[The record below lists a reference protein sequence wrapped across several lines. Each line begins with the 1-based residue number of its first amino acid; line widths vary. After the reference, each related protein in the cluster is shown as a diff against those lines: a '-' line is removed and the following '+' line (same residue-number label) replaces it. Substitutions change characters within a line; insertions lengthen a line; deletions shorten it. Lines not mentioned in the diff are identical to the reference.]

1 MPDALMTDGN
11 AINNRFE
18 RIFRSDPDVVRHA
31 VRVSVWGRWFI
42 WISGVGLLAYR
53 PDFWYPDLISFLY
66 LNVAL
71 AAINGVVHHR
81 LLSHREVTWRWMLG
95 LSAIDLALITANVAA
110 SGRFDNFHF
119 ILYYPA
125 LAIFA
130 VVFTSFRVNLTW
142 TTAAAA
148 ALVVVSLVTG
158 SGLDMDAGDDKR
170 LFAKV
175 VVMYLMVVGISL
187 VLRFERTRRLAA
199 MANEQR
205 AQRDRNALSQSI
217 HDTAAQT
224 AYMIGL
230 GIEGAMK
237 AAGDANPE
245 LAEKLA
251 ATAALSRSAMWEL
264 RRPIDMG
271 HIFEGRDLANVLGG
285 HTATFSKITS
295 VPAEMVRSGE
305 EPPLAPEVRTG
316 LFSIAHNAL
325 TNAFM
330 HAQAGRIEVRLDF
343 EPDLVRLSVSDD
355 GVGLPGD
362 YSERGHGFS
371 GMRQDAKR
379 MGGWLTVESG
389 KGGRGTSITCVVH
402 LEPNHR
408 GD

>member
-1 MPDALMTDGN
+1 MTDSN
-11 AINNRFE
+11 AMNSRLE
-18 RIFRSDPDVVRHA
+18 WIFRADPDSVYHA

-42 WISGVGLLAYR
+42 WIAGVGLLAYR
-53 PDFWYPDLISFLY
+53 PDFWYPDKIAFVF

-71 AAINGVVHHR
+71 AAINGIVHYR
-81 LLSHREVTWRWMLG
+81 LLTHRPITWRWMLG
-95 LSAIDLALITANVAA
+95 LSAIDLALITASVVA
-110 SGRFDNFHF
+110 SGRFDSYHF

-125 LAIFA
+125 LALFA

-148 ALVVVSLVTG
+148 ALIVVSLVTG
-158 SGLDMDAGDDKR
+158 SGPDMDAGDDRR
-170 LFAKV
+170 LFARV
-175 VVMYLMVVGISL
+175 AAMYLMVVGISL
-187 VLRFERTRRLAA
+187 VLRFERARRLAA
-199 MANEQR
+199 MASEQQ
-205 AQRDRNALSQSI
+205 AQRERNALSQSI
-217 HDTAAQT
+217 HDTTAQT

-245 LAEKLA
+245 LMERLA
-251 ATAALSRSAMWEL
+251 AMAALSRSAMWEL

-271 HIFEGRDLANVLGG
+271 RIFEGRDLARVLGG
-285 HTATFSKITS
+285 HTGTFSKITS
-295 VPAEMVRSGE
+295 VPAEMVQSGE

-330 HAQAGRIEVRLDF
+330 HAQAGRVEVRLDF

-355 GVGLPGD
+355 GVGLPED

-379 MGGWLTVESG
+379 MGGRLMVESG
-389 KGGRGTSITCVVH
+389 GGGRGTSITCVVPF
-402 LEPNHR
+402 ESNQR